1 MQIYLD
7 VGALKPS
14 EKVPGLS
21 GKKMLLGKIFFHV
34 EVCDILTILLQLI
47 ERLQVLTIQST
58 PISSK
63 SFILFPPGFSTSKSQ
78 WKI

>member
-34 EVCDILTILLQLI
+34 EVCDIPNYTVTAD
-47 ERLQVLTIQST
+47 RTT
-58 PISSK
+58 PGPDHSK
-63 SFILFPPGFSTSKSQ
+63 HSYK
-78 WKI
+78 